1 MLVSLGTRGWGR
13 VGSLWDAPSH
23 PGSGQGTSVFGEGPY
38 LRVLHGHGLAASGVQ
53 LGLAPLPPGMPRRP
67 LTPRSGSAAPLPI
80 HPPPCGCQ
88 RARFNPRRVSQ
99 TLLHLPAAPPHP
111 APAPTA
117 CQGCAN
123 SEGDLLGPSQP
134 GPNRTKRSALRAG
147 SEVMHLLSLSPKS
160 FHTRNTK
167 HVGFSSLWK
176 IVFTSVIQKSEQSH
190 AGPQARACGADA
202 TPSPQPGGSEILRG
216 PQDR

>member
-88 RARFNPRRVSQ
+88 RARFIIQGAYHRPCYTSPPPPLTPPQLQPPAKGVQTPRVTCWVLHNQAQ
-99 TLLHLPAAPPHP
+99 TEQNVRRSG
-111 APAPTA
+111 
-117 CQGCAN
+117 QGERLC
-123 SEGDLLGPSQP
+123 
-134 GPNRTKRSALRAG
+134 TF
-147 SEVMHLLSLSPKS
+147 SLSPLNR
-160 FHTRNTK
+160 FTRETLNTLGSQ
-167 HVGFSSLWK
+167 VFGRLFSH
-176 IVFTSVIQKSEQSH
+176 Q
-190 AGPQARACGADA
+190 
-202 TPSPQPGGSEILRG
+202 
-216 PQDR
+216 